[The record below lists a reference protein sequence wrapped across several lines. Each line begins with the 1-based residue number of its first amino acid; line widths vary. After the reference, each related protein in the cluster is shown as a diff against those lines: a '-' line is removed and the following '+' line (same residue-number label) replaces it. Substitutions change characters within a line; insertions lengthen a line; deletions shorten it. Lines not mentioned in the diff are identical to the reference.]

1 MLAGEDTIDSLL
13 FVEECYKKREDLAY
27 PWQTDDVSH
36 FIRPP
41 LLPVKILIVGASG
54 FLGTRLAEILS
65 LDLGLKVDG
74 TYRRPERA
82 VRLARLPLE
91 LVECDVL
98 DRTQVEE
105 AVKGCD
111 IVVNCA
117 AGKIA
122 TSANTRTASKVYT
135 DGTRNLVEAAE
146 RLGVRKFIH
155 ISTAAIHGF
164 KHDCDIIDETCHPK
178 ARIAQTWYERGKASQ
193 DKILK
198 EFGKSMPVVILKPTL
213 IYGPFSQSWV
223 GNIIQQLNRN
233 QPVFVED
240 GGIANLVY
248 VDDVVY
254 AVIHAIEC
262 DAANDGS
269 FFINNDDKRISW
281 ADYVA
286 QLASF
291 SHVSP
296 RAHPSGDL
304 VLIRVKKL
312 AAMLFDSLFVF
323 GRNLSSQEM
332 LVMLAED
339 PFDICSRQQTR
350 V

>member
-1 MLAGEDTIDSLL
+1 
-13 FVEECYKKREDLAY
+13 
-27 PWQTDDVSH
+27 
-36 FIRPP
+36 
-41 LLPVKILIVGASG
+41 
-54 FLGTRLAEILS
+54 
-65 LDLGLKVDG
+65 
-74 TYRRPERA
+74 
-82 VRLARLPLE
+82 
-91 LVECDVL
+91 
-98 DRTQVEE
+98 
-105 AVKGCD
+105 
-111 IVVNCA
+111 
-117 AGKIA
+117 
-122 TSANTRTASKVYT
+122 
-135 DGTRNLVEAAE
+135 
-146 RLGVRKFIH
+146 
-155 ISTAAIHGF
+155 
-164 KHDCDIIDETCHPK
+164 
-178 ARIAQTWYERGKASQ
+178 
-193 DKILK
+193 
-198 EFGKSMPVVILKPTL
+198 MPVVILKPTL

-223 GNIIQQLNRN
+223 GNMIQQLNRD

-332 LVMLAED
+332 LVMLERIPLISVLGSKLGYERSGERSRCILLHLAPLSGPLTGSSTNMKQSRESRIKTGRAIRCFHPSLPEQYLD
-339 PFDICSRQQTR
+339 GLPTLRSPRGLRKPCSGLTGPDWERPSRSGFDSGRTW
-350 V
+350 